1 MAKKNE
7 SVEKNEAVEKETTE
21 KTAKTAKPK
30 AEKAVKA
37 VKTEKTPKVEAAEK
51 SAKPAKAEKKAPA
64 TAKKVPEML
73 EKYRV
78 HVVPALQ
85 NHFQYK
91 NVMQIPKLKKIVVNM
106 GLGEASRN
114 AKLIDLAT
122 AELRTITG
130 QQPVVRNAKKSI
142 SNFKLREGMPVGLS
156 VTLRGVMMWEFLNRL
171 LNVALPR
178 IRDFRGVNKN
188 AFDGR
193 GNYTLGVTEQI
204 IFPEIEYDKI
214 DAVRG
219 MNITFVTSAPTDNE
233 GRELLK
239 ELGMPFQK

>member
-21 KTAKTAKPK
+21 KAAKTAKPK
-30 AEKAVKA
+30 AEKTVKA
-37 VKTEKTPKVEAAEK
+37 EKTPKAEAAEK
-51 SAKPAKAEKKAPA
+51 TAKPAKKEKKAPA
-64 TAKKVPEML
+64 TAAKVPEML
-73 EKYRV
+73 EKYRA

-114 AKLIDLAT
+114 AKLIDIAT
-122 AELRTITG
+122 TELRTITG

-193 GNYTLGVTEQI
+193 GNFTLGVTEQI

-233 GRELLK
+233 ARELLK